1 MSNKTTTLS
10 FRINEDVKKQFEK
23 TCEAMGLSASDALNI
38 FVKKVISEQ
47 AIPFDVKAK
56 IKQDN

>member
-10 FRINEDVKKQFEK
+10 FRINEDVKKQFER

-47 AIPFDVKAK
+47 SIPFEVKVK
-56 IKQDN
+56 N

>member
-10 FRINEDVKKQFEK
+10 FRINEDVKKEFEK

-38 FVKKVISEQ
+38 FVKKVIHEQ
-47 AIPFDVKAK
+47 CIPFEVKAK
-56 IKQDN
+56 KNFKS

>member
-38 FVKKVISEQ
+38 FVKKVIQEQ
-47 AIPFDVKAK
+47 AIPFDLKLTNK
-56 IKQDN
+56 K

>member
-1 MSNKTTTLS
+1 MQNKNTTLS
-10 FRINEDVKKQFEK
+10 IRINEDVKKEFER
-23 TCEAMGLSASDALNI
+23 TCEAMGLSAADALNI
-38 FVKKVISEQ
+38 FIKKVISEQ

>member
-10 FRINEDVKKQFEK
+10 FRINDDVKKQFEK

-38 FVKKVISEQ
+38 FVKKVIQEQ
-47 AIPFDVKAK
+47 AIPFDLKLTNK
-56 IKQDN
+56 K